1 MRYPLFITGAPMLE
15 TLLRLLEELPDWGVY
30 REVAAFLD
38 GAELL
43 AWRRLYESRP
53 DRSVLLR
60 EAVRIL
66 SAEARKQ
73 NLTKYEVLSTPGQG
87 TGSGDP
93 LK

>member
-1 MRYPLFITGAPMLE
+1 MLE
-15 TLLRLLEELPDWGVY
+15 TFMRLLEDLPDWGVY
-30 REVAAFLD
+30 REVAAILD

-60 EAVRIL
+60 EAVRAL

-73 NLTKYEVLSTPGQG
+73 NQATHDV
-87 TGSGDP
+87 
-93 LK
+93 